1 MSNDKLPDAV
11 ASVGSVGAVA
21 QRDEVPAAKAATAPT
36 AAKKDV
42 LASGQ
47 SALDDRTRRAAAAFR
62 RRKLKV
68 WGARLLLTVIVIGG
82 WQLFTSVGWVDPFF
96 YAQPSGIWNRLWD
109 YFQNGTEFGSYPAQ
123 IETTMQEALYGFLI
137 GTGVGIVVG
146 VALGLNRF
154 LAEVLDPFIKVV
166 NAIPRIVLGSI
177 FIVAFGIGLTPK
189 VLLAAVLV
197 FFIVFFN
204 AFQGVR
210 EVDRNVLNNAKVL
223 GASRWHVIRHVIL
236 PSAMTWILASLH
248 SAFGFAIVGAV
259 VGEVLGAQKGLGLL
273 IKSAQGNFD
282 PYGVFANMFVIAALV
297 LIVEFVIERVERR
310 LMAWRPKTQSET
322 VLV

>member
-1 MSNDKLPDAV
+1 MSDDKLSATVTRPAHEEV
-11 ASVGSVGAVA
+11 LAAGQQAL
-21 QRDEVPAAKAATAPT
+21 DERTRAAT
-36 AAKKDV
+36 V
-42 LASGQ
+42 
-47 SALDDRTRRAAAAFR
+47 AFR
-62 RRKLKV
+62 RRKARI
-68 WGARLLLTVIVIGG
+68 WGARLLLAVVIIGG
-82 WQLFTSVGWVDPFF
+82 WQWFTSVGWVDPFF

-137 GTGVGIVVG
+137 GTGVGVVMG
-146 VALGLNRF
+146 VGLGMNRF
-154 LAEVLDPFIKVV
+154 LAQVLDPYIKIV

-177 FIVAFGIGLTPK
+177 FIVAFGVGMTPK

-223 GASRWHVIRHVIL
+223 GASRRQTIRHVII
-236 PSAMTWILASLH
+236 PSALTWIIASLH

-259 VGEVLGAQKGLGLL
+259 VGEVLGAQQGLGLL

-297 LIVEFVIERVERR
+297 LIVEFVIERLERR
-310 LMAWRPKTQSET
+310 LLAWRPKVQSET